1 MPSPE
6 LEKLVASLRAVG
18 FSGEKTLEQLRAD
31 WEKFAESFPPAPD
44 ISFEPLSAGGV
55 SSEWVTAPNSATD
68 RVMLFCHGGGYTIGT
83 LASYRNFT
91 GNLARAA
98 HARLLATGYRLAP
111 EHPFPAALDDAV
123 ASYRW
128 LIEQGIPPQRIVVA
142 GDSAGGG
149 LALATVIALRDRGDP
164 LPAAIV
170 AICASTDLAKEGA
183 SVKERAHLDPVVNY
197 KSSMAHALRY
207 VGNEDNLKNPLAS
220 PLYAELHGLPPI
232 LILVGTHESL
242 FDDSTRFAAKAEAA
256 GVEVELDIWE
266 SMIHVW
272 PLFADIL
279 PEGRA
284 AIEKIG
290 DYVRMRI
297 P

>member
-6 LEKLVASLRAVG
+6 LDKLVTSLRAVG
-18 FSGEKTLEQLRAD
+18 FSGEQTIEELRAN
-31 WEKFAESFPPAPD
+31 WEKFAESFPPASD
-44 ISFEPLSAGGV
+44 ISFEPVSAAGV
-55 SSEWVTAPNSATD
+55 ASEWVTAPGAAPD
-68 RVMLFCHGGGYTIGT
+68 RVMLFFHGGGYTIGT

-91 GNLARAA
+91 GNLARGTG
-98 HARLLATGYRLAP
+98 ARLLAVGYRLAP
-111 EHPFPAALDDAV
+111 EHPFPAALEDAV
-123 ASYRW
+123 TSYRW
-128 LIEQGIPPQRIVVA
+128 LIDAGVPPHRIVIA

-149 LALATVIALRDRGDP
+149 LALAAAVALRDRGYP

-170 AICASTDLAKEGA
+170 AICPSTDLAKEGA
-183 SVKERAHLDPVVNY
+183 SVRERAHLDPIVNY
-197 KSSMAHALRY
+197 ESSMAHALRY
-207 VGNEDNLKNPLAS
+207 VGKKDDLKHPLAS
-220 PLYAELHGLPPI
+220 PLYADLHGLPPI

-266 SMIHVW
+266 EMIHVW

-279 PEGRA
+279 PEGRE

-290 DYVRMRI
+290 NYVRTRI

>member
-1 MPSPE
+1 MLSSE
-6 LEKLVASLRAVG
+6 LEKLV
-18 FSGEKTLEQLRAD
+18 
-31 WEKFAESFPPAPD
+31 
-44 ISFEPLSAGGV
+44 
-55 SSEWVTAPNSATD
+55 
-68 RVMLFCHGGGYTIGT
+68 
-83 LASYRNFT
+83 
-91 GNLARAA
+91 
-98 HARLLATGYRLAP
+98 
-111 EHPFPAALDDAV
+111 
-123 ASYRW
+123 
-128 LIEQGIPPQRIVVA
+128 
-142 GDSAGGG
+142 
-149 LALATVIALRDRGDP
+149 
-164 LPAAIV
+164 
-170 AICASTDLAKEGA
+170 
-183 SVKERAHLDPVVNY
+183 
-197 KSSMAHALRY
+197 
-207 VGNEDNLKNPLAS
+207 AS

>member
-6 LEKLVASLRAVG
+6 LEKLVTALRNVG
-18 FSGEKTLEQLRAD
+18 FSGERTIEELRAD
-31 WEKFAESFPPAPD
+31 WEGFAKSFPAAAD
-44 ISFEPLSAGGV
+44 ISFEPVSAAGV
-55 SSEWVTAPNSATD
+55 SSEWVTAPGAASD
-68 RVMLFCHGGGYTIGT
+68 RVVLFLHGGGYTIGT

-91 GNLARAA
+91 GNLARATR
-98 HARLLATGYRLAP
+98 ARLLAAGYRLAP
-111 EHPFPAALDDAV
+111 EHPFPAALEDAV

-128 LIEQGIPPQRIVVA
+128 LIDEGVPPHRIVIA

-149 LALATVIALRDRGDP
+149 LALATAVALRDRGYP

-170 AICASTDLAKEGA
+170 AVCPSTDLAKEGA
-183 SVKERAHLDPVVNY
+183 SVRERAHLDPVVKY
-197 KSSMAHALRY
+197 ESSMAHALRY
-207 VGNEDNLKNPLAS
+207 VGNKDNLKHPLAS
-220 PLYAELHGLPPI
+220 PLYADLHGLPPI

-256 GVEVELDIWE
+256 GVKVELDIWE

-279 PEGRA
+279 PEGRE

-290 DYVRMRI
+290 NYVRTRT